1 MLDTHVRGRIQGEQA
16 PVQDDGDDED
26 SIENCLLVVE
36 HAVFDQSVQMEQL
49 EEWMTA
55 GFIEIRNHSMK
66 QYNQLSDQLT
76 DMFNHL
82 RHH

>member
-36 HAVFDQSVQMEQL
+36 HAVFD
-49 EEWMTA
+49 
-55 GFIEIRNHSMK
+55 
-66 QYNQLSDQLT
+66 
-76 DMFNHL
+76 
-82 RHH
+82 